1 MANVVRIIVELV
13 VKDDR
18 CDYVTREIDTLI
30 DKLNCHYQRGFGWT
44 KPIQSHQIRKE
55 ECKS

>member
-30 DKLNCHYQRGFGWT
+30 DKLNCHYHRGFGWT
-44 KPIQSHQIRKE
+44 KPIQSYQIRKE
-55 ECKS
+55 SST